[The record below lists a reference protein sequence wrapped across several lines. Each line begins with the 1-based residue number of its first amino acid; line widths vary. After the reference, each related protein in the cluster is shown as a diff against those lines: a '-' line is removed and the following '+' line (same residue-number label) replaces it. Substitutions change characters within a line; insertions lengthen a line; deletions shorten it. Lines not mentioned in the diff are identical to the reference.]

1 MELIDIRLKLIED
14 RITNKEFLKAK
25 RIAGEVPFYIFDYS
39 PNYELKVRDN
49 VEDLLKKL
57 KEYYKIKVERFN
69 LYELYIEIMNNRDI
83 VESAI
88 EREEEIGS
96 EKLGDILIPMIE
108 GADLA
113 KIIGERGRDAELI
126 ILDGVGSVYPL
137 IRSHSTLN
145 TLQPIF
151 NDNDKPILMLFPGT
165 YDTKGLSLFNIF
177 PSDHYYRAFKLVE
190 DEVSEIEK
198 REIELETEIIIEN
211 KKEDKAVVELNL
223 SDREVFIIKELKDK
237 KSLYEGELSTLLIK
251 TFGRSSMLS
260 GVIQRINRKILDSLG
275 YSEFIIHE
283 IIGENNRFTY
293 NEKYISFEVKGE

>member
-113 KIIGERGRDAELI
+113 KIIGERGKDAELI

-151 NDNDKPILMLFPGT
+151 NENDKPILMLFPGT
-165 YDTKGLSLFNIF
+165 YDAKGLSLFNIF

-190 DEVSEIEK
+190 DDVSEIEK
-198 REIELETEIIIEN
+198 REIELEINVPTAKEETETV
-211 KKEDKAVVELNL
+211 AELNL
-223 SDREVFIIKELKDK
+223 SDRERFIIKELKDN

-260 GVIQRINRKILDSLG
+260 GVIQRINRKIADSLG
-275 YSEFIIHE
+275 YNEFIIHE

-293 NEKYISFEVKGE
+293 NEKYMTFEVKSE